1 MLLGICGDKFS
12 GKSTVSDML
21 ESEYGF
27 TCRPFADP
35 IKYMANEMYD
45 FSKDQLWG
53 DKKDEVD
60 PRYGF
65 TPRFVL
71 QFLGTEVGRG
81 IHEMTWIWVWERNFL
96 GYTLSDENIV
106 VDDMRFPNEA
116 EAIRKLGG
124 KILRVHKWGAPANL
138 DSHSSENPDLIVPDY
153 EIGAH
158 VGDTDSLLGA
168 AREIIER
175 ERTRT
180 ATAN

>member
-1 MLLGICGDKFS
+1 MLIGICGDKFA
-12 GKSTVSDML
+12 GKSTVADML
-21 ESEYGF
+21 CACPYDF
-27 TCRPFADP
+27 VRRPFADP
-35 IKYMANEMYD
+35 IKYMAKEMYD
-45 FSKDQLWG
+45 FSYDQLWG

-81 IHEMTWIWVWERNFL
+81 IHEMTWIWYWERNVTFADD
-96 GYTLSDENIV
+96 LSHDLV

-116 EAIRKLGG
+116 EAVRKLGG
-124 KILRVHKWGAPANL
+124 KIVRVHKWGAPANL
-138 DSHSSENPDLIVPDY
+138 DSHSSEKADLIIPDY

-168 AREIIER
+168 AREVL
-175 ERTRT
+175 
-180 ATAN
+180 NL